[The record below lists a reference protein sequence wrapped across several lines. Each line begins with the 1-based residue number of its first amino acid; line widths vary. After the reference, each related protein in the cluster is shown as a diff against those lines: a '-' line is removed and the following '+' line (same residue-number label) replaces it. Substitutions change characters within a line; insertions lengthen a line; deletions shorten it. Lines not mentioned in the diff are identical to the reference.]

1 MPVSAMANRL
11 TSIVIT
17 LWFFFA
23 VLSVFVALVFSPM
36 GLRLLLPDKHRVSWV
51 SPALLVLPPVSLALQ
66 SVLSARL
73 SRILLWAL
81 LVPLAAL
88 TLLLVAF
95 FGSAFFAH

>member
-1 MPVSAMANRL
+1 MPVLAMANRL
-11 TSIVIT
+11 TGIIIT

-23 VLSVFVALVFSPM
+23 VLSVFVALAFSPM
-36 GLRLLLPDKHRVSWV
+36 GLRLLLPDKHPVSWV
-51 SPALLVLPPVSLALQ
+51 YPALLVLPPVTLALQ

-81 LVPLAAL
+81 LVPLTAL